1 MELMSLG
8 FILFQCSSARVVNET
23 LVKDYL
29 CGFISNRTSS
39 PMRFGLK
46 KENSLLLALLLYGN
60 KCIYFRLVDP
70 GQKKKKMIHCQTVY
84 C

>member
-46 KENSLLLALLLYGN
+46 KGKQFIASFV
-60 KCIYFRLVDP
+60 IVR
-70 GQKKKKMIHCQTVY
+70 
-84 C
+84 